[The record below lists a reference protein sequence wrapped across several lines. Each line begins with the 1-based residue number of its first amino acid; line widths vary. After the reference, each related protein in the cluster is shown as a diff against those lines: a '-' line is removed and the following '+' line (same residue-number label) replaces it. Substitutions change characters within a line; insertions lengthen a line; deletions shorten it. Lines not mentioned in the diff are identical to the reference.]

1 MDLVILALI
10 MKFKIRHSLNDIIM
24 IPHDYKIAHDRL
36 HHRLFPEFFRP
47 LFTSEVELKR
57 KFPTFYL
64 NYRLKKFRSF
74 GKIILLLVKM
84 DPKSFFTDQLRVKST
99 DVPSLPHFAG
109 ASLILVLTM
118 AFFSL

>member
-47 LFTSEVELKR
+47 LAYFWS
-57 KFPTFYL
+57 
-64 NYRLKKFRSF
+64 
-74 GKIILLLVKM
+74 
-84 DPKSFFTDQLRVKST
+84 RVKEKI
-99 DVPSLPHFAG
+99 PN
-109 ASLILVLTM
+109 ILFKLSVKKIP
-118 AFFSL
+118 